1 MYKDVCKRISAFMLT
16 VCLIVTMVEWP
27 TTVWAGQ
34 GTVNTYRNG
43 DGVLAEAPCENQAVA
58 AVFTADR
65 NADGAELLDSID
77 FYAHV
82 DDGGKATATVEYYKD
97 VKGMAPDAGTRIFQK
112 EVSVK
117 EGKNTYSAGLANQ
130 VMDNGSRFSV
140 IVRLSGAS
148 FYVYG
153 GTAEGESYILGN
165 AGWQDMYTA
174 NGRCAAVIA
183 YTYDVTATSGRSSS
197 NAADQAALQSSNVKQ
212 SAAVA
217 LNKNSMT
224 IGEGWTDQDLTL
236 QNATGTVTWVSGNET
251 VAKVSS
257 TGNPATIEGIAV
269 GSTTI
274 TATYAGKSYTCNLTV
289 TPNLSEDAVT
299 VSPENPVYNGG
310 QQIPSVAVQVGD
322 TILKE
327 NDQYQLSY
335 SQMVGGAATTF
346 DPATDATV
354 LVNAGTYY
362 LYITGQ
368 NGYSGKIQ
376 KEYVIAQKDVSDAT
390 VEVTLQDNID
400 WDKVLA
406 DAAADPDNA
415 SATLTS
421 CIQEVKDT
429 ARADAD
435 AVDGVKNLVE
445 GTDYTISLSK
455 TGRGITLTGTGNYT
469 GERYCGA
476 PRNAADANVVFDK
489 TSYVYTGSEWT
500 PAFQLL
506 VDGETI
512 SQADYDA
519 VYSDNVNV
527 GQATLTITGKNSLY
541 GTKTVNFEI
550 KAKDIGNKDQEEV
563 GMAVSVTAAAAGGAD
578 KEPVIT
584 ATYNGM
590 TLEKGT
596 DYTVGTDIINAG
608 NGTYR
613 RVITGIGNYQG
624 TYTVEYQAAGAD
636 LSDLIQKVTAAA
648 VTYNGN
654 AQTPEPDITWKSGNN
669 DLGLVEGTDY
679 SVTYASNTNAGTAT
693 ITLQGMGTYG
703 GAVTGKF
710 TIEQA
715 DMSKAVC
722 YYVDADGSEVSTA
735 NYKMEYSPD
744 GADVKPKVV
753 VKFAQGADMV
763 TLPESDYKLTYS
775 ADTKIFAGTASVE
788 IAPSDSNSNFKTG
801 TTKRLTYTIAQC
813 NLTSTKITASI
824 DRELFDYTG
833 AEIALPTESVVYH
846 SASKTDHTL
855 KKGTDYTVACSP
867 TTVKDIGTYTMTITG
882 SGNYTGVVTK
892 TFEVTAVDI
901 QTLINDKNLKVT
913 NSADR
918 MVTGYDGPYW
928 AMLWYSNNKNDNQL
942 EISLTDNQGNTL
954 VKGTDYEL
962 KYDGIKDI
970 SKEGS
975 TASVTITG
983 KGKFYGK
990 QEIKYLLASKLDEDY
1005 DVSVNPAENPVYTGD
1020 PITLATDE
1028 ISVSDGG
1035 FGLWKS
1041 VLEQG
1046 TDYTVNY
1053 SDGTNADQ
1061 AINAGEATV
1070 TVEQIP
1076 LEDQP
1081 TANGC
1086 YVYSDGATKLSA
1098 TFTIRPKDIATGV
1111 SYEAIKK
1118 AYDGNAVTLT
1128 ESEIKLTYNKKTL
1141 TAPTDYSIVAGSYAN
1156 NEKPGPMAN
1165 VTIQGNGNYTGTKII
1180 VFTISGKSLDE
1191 IISWKVDENETTYTG
1206 ERLYPKITELT
1217 LSDGTKLTTA
1227 DEIEKVIAY
1236 DESSYA
1242 DNLNAGE
1249 ASLTVSGKGDYYG
1262 TDDRTLTFAI
1272 LPRSL
1277 DNNCTLGGL
1286 KSGYTYTSEE
1296 ITPVPTVQCT
1306 DLKKKLGEDD
1316 YKISYENNVDAGT
1329 ATMTITGK
1337 GNYQG
1342 TFTKDYTIAPKNL
1355 AEPEVKIAPIDAQE
1369 YNGMAVTPAPSVS
1382 YEFGDGT
1389 YALSPVND
1397 YTVAYANNKGTG
1409 TATVTVTGTGNFTG
1423 SKTAEFRIGQLITNE
1438 TKFTISCPALTD
1450 GTQYVYDGSAFEPE
1464 VTVTRIEGNKK
1475 LVKDSNYSVTYTDN
1489 IHAGTATVSVEG
1501 LGGYVGVWQKTF
1513 AIAPRDLTDSSVE
1526 LSVGGVT
1533 DGSYQTQYTGSPVEP
1548 EVELTYDGQKISTT
1562 DYTVSYGAD
1571 HTSRGTVTLTATAKD
1586 GTDFTGSRSTTY
1598 TITLASIGN
1607 GGYTPAN
1614 GFKIGAIEPQP
1625 LVDGTATPQPKLYYN
1640 GTELV
1645 MGTDYICTYEKNDS
1659 IGSDAVVI
1667 LKGIGN
1673 YTGSVKK
1680 TFKICANIADA
1691 EITVPDELWFKD
1703 YVNAGETDIA
1713 IGDKNITF
1721 DDQISVMLN
1730 GTTLQKDTDYTL
1742 VYADNSW
1749 VGNAVVTIKGMGGFA
1764 GSVEK
1769 TVPIKADL
1777 SEAGIQVAIGDQ
1789 QYTGDP
1795 VEAIPSISYYGT
1807 ELTSGKH
1814 FVIHTYENN
1823 VKIGDKTAS
1832 VTVIGNEKNGFTGTL
1847 TENFSIVANAG
1858 ILEVSGVESSYLY
1871 RGTQIRP
1878 QVTVKI
1884 GNKTLS
1890 TSDYDVT
1897 YGENIKAGTDGGSI
1911 MVKGKN
1917 EYAGLIKLVTFDINP
1932 LQMDD
1937 LKVLDGTQNAIGSRE
1952 YTGKEIV
1959 PEFSLK
1965 TTIGSTDYIL
1975 PARSYTIAK
1984 KADAD
1989 NTNVGTGTVVITG
2002 DGSNV
2007 IGSREV
2013 SFQIVA
2019 KSLAKPSSGTDLIA
2033 VEVIPDSFSYD
2044 GTEKKPTVLVTYQY
2058 GTEVEVRQ
2066 LTEGSDFT
2074 VAYSNNINAGT
2085 ATAVISG
2092 IGNYTGSRTVEYTI
2106 TEKSFDGAI
2115 VTFPNGTSYPY
2126 MGSDNGVEPEVQVT
2140 LDGNVLTAGTD
2151 YEVSYQNNKACGTA
2165 TVTVTGKGSYAG
2177 SVTAPFTIVSHDIA
2191 AADVT
2196 VDPIPNQAYTG
2207 QPVIPEVKVTCGDY
2221 TLKQGEDYTLSFDTD
2236 NTEIGTVLMR
2246 INGTGGFTNYR
2257 QATFHIASDISQ
2269 AEVIGLDDSYPFTG
2283 SAYTPDDLGI
2293 TEVRIGETVLTT
2305 DSYSFAFD
2313 ENSDGMSAG
2322 TQTLLLIGQGSYG
2335 GTKKCTIEITPK
2347 DITDEDV
2354 VMSGFED
2361 TVSYS
2366 EQITQNVTFQW
2377 GEIALVRDTDY
2388 TVTCR
2393 PAGVAGTY
2401 EMEAAG
2407 TGNYTGTVTKQFS
2420 VDQTPI
2426 DGLEVKGVSST
2437 YTYTGK
2443 AITPEPEVWADGVQ
2457 LEKDKDYTVSYE
2469 DNINAG
2475 VAKLVITA
2483 SGTHYAGTKELSFQ
2497 ILRKSIHLCD
2507 IGSIQTQVY
2516 TGSDIKPTVTVEDDG
2531 KALELL
2537 SDYTLMYS
2545 NNRKAGTGVAAVAG
2559 KGNYTATK
2567 NLTFDIRPCDAGA
2580 AVVTGASADSLS
2592 ISWTGD
2598 GAVTGYEVYRAGADG
2613 KWQQVTRTRDA
2624 FYTDKKLAAETTYS
2638 YKVRSYL
2645 VADGETYY
2653 GEFTGAVTGT
2663 TTK

>member
-1 MYKDVCKRISAFMLT
+1 M
-16 VCLIVTMVEWP
+16 
-27 TTVWAGQ
+27 
-34 GTVNTYRNG
+34 
-43 DGVLAEAPCENQAVA
+43 
-58 AVFTADR
+58 
-65 NADGAELLDSID
+65 
-77 FYAHV
+77 
-82 DDGGKATATVEYYKD
+82 
-97 VKGMAPDAGTRIFQK
+97 
-112 EVSVK
+112 
-117 EGKNTYSAGLANQ
+117 
-130 VMDNGSRFSV
+130 
-140 IVRLSGAS
+140 
-148 FYVYG
+148 
-153 GTAEGESYILGN
+153 
-165 AGWQDMYTA
+165 
-174 NGRCAAVIA
+174 
-183 YTYDVTATSGRSSS
+183 
-197 NAADQAALQSSNVKQ
+197 
-212 SAAVA
+212 
-217 LNKNSMT
+217 
-224 IGEGWTDQDLTL
+224 
-236 QNATGTVTWVSGNET
+236 
-251 VAKVSS
+251 
-257 TGNPATIEGIAV
+257 
-269 GSTTI
+269 
-274 TATYAGKSYTCNLTV
+274 
-289 TPNLSEDAVT
+289 
-299 VSPENPVYNGG
+299 
-310 QQIPSVAVQVGD
+310 
-322 TILKE
+322 
-327 NDQYQLSY
+327 
-335 SQMVGGAATTF
+335 
-346 DPATDATV
+346 
-354 LVNAGTYY
+354 
-362 LYITGQ
+362 
-368 NGYSGKIQ
+368 
-376 KEYVIAQKDVSDAT
+376 
-390 VEVTLQDNID
+390 
-400 WDKVLA
+400 
-406 DAAADPDNA
+406 
-415 SATLTS
+415 
-421 CIQEVKDT
+421 
-429 ARADAD
+429 
-435 AVDGVKNLVE
+435 
-445 GTDYTISLSK
+445 
-455 TGRGITLTGTGNYT
+455 
-469 GERYCGA
+469 
-476 PRNAADANVVFDK
+476 
-489 TSYVYTGSEWT
+489 
-500 PAFQLL
+500 
-506 VDGETI
+506 
-512 SQADYDA
+512 
-519 VYSDNVNV
+519 
-527 GQATLTITGKNSLY
+527 
-541 GTKTVNFEI
+541 
-550 KAKDIGNKDQEEV
+550 
-563 GMAVSVTAAAAGGAD
+563 
-578 KEPVIT
+578 
-584 ATYNGM
+584 
-590 TLEKGT
+590 
-596 DYTVGTDIINAG
+596 
-608 NGTYR
+608 
-613 RVITGIGNYQG
+613 
-624 TYTVEYQAAGAD
+624 
-636 LSDLIQKVTAAA
+636 
-648 VTYNGN
+648 
-654 AQTPEPDITWKSGNN
+654 
-669 DLGLVEGTDY
+669 
-679 SVTYASNTNAGTAT
+679 
-693 ITLQGMGTYG
+693 
-703 GAVTGKF
+703 
-710 TIEQA
+710 
-715 DMSKAVC
+715 
-722 YYVDADGSEVSTA
+722 
-735 NYKMEYSPD
+735 
-744 GADVKPKVV
+744 
-753 VKFAQGADMV
+753 
-763 TLPESDYKLTYS
+763 
-775 ADTKIFAGTASVE
+775 
-788 IAPSDSNSNFKTG
+788 
-801 TTKRLTYTIAQC
+801 
-813 NLTSTKITASI
+813 
-824 DRELFDYTG
+824 
-833 AEIALPTESVVYH
+833 
-846 SASKTDHTL
+846 
-855 KKGTDYTVACSP
+855 
-867 TTVKDIGTYTMTITG
+867 
-882 SGNYTGVVTK
+882 
-892 TFEVTAVDI
+892 
-901 QTLINDKNLKVT
+901 
-913 NSADR
+913 
-918 MVTGYDGPYW
+918 
-928 AMLWYSNNKNDNQL
+928 
-942 EISLTDNQGNTL
+942 
-954 VKGTDYEL
+954 
-962 KYDGIKDI
+962 
-970 SKEGS
+970 
-975 TASVTITG
+975 
-983 KGKFYGK
+983 
-990 QEIKYLLASKLDEDY
+990 
-1005 DVSVNPAENPVYTGD
+1005 
-1020 PITLATDE
+1020 
-1028 ISVSDGG
+1028 
-1035 FGLWKS
+1035 
-1041 VLEQG
+1041 
-1046 TDYTVNY
+1046 
-1053 SDGTNADQ
+1053 
-1061 AINAGEATV
+1061 
-1070 TVEQIP
+1070 
-1076 LEDQP
+1076 
-1081 TANGC
+1081 
-1086 YVYSDGATKLSA
+1086 
-1098 TFTIRPKDIATGV
+1098 
-1111 SYEAIKK
+1111 
-1118 AYDGNAVTLT
+1118 
-1128 ESEIKLTYNKKTL
+1128 
-1141 TAPTDYSIVAGSYAN
+1141 
-1156 NEKPGPMAN
+1156 
-1165 VTIQGNGNYTGTKII
+1165 
-1180 VFTISGKSLDE
+1180 
-1191 IISWKVDENETTYTG
+1191 
-1206 ERLYPKITELT
+1206 
-1217 LSDGTKLTTA
+1217 
-1227 DEIEKVIAY
+1227 
-1236 DESSYA
+1236 
-1242 DNLNAGE
+1242 
-1249 ASLTVSGKGDYYG
+1249 
-1262 TDDRTLTFAI
+1262 
-1272 LPRSL
+1272 
-1277 DNNCTLGGL
+1277 
-1286 KSGYTYTSEE
+1286 
-1296 ITPVPTVQCT
+1296 
-1306 DLKKKLGEDD
+1306 
-1316 YKISYENNVDAGT
+1316 
-1329 ATMTITGK
+1329 
-1337 GNYQG
+1337 
-1342 TFTKDYTIAPKNL
+1342 
-1355 AEPEVKIAPIDAQE
+1355 
-1369 YNGMAVTPAPSVS
+1369 
-1382 YEFGDGT
+1382 
-1389 YALSPVND
+1389 
-1397 YTVAYANNKGTG
+1397 
-1409 TATVTVTGTGNFTG
+1409 
-1423 SKTAEFRIGQLITNE
+1423 
-1438 TKFTISCPALTD
+1438 
-1450 GTQYVYDGSAFEPE
+1450 
-1464 VTVTRIEGNKK
+1464 
-1475 LVKDSNYSVTYTDN
+1475 
-1489 IHAGTATVSVEG
+1489 
-1501 LGGYVGVWQKTF
+1501 
-1513 AIAPRDLTDSSVE
+1513 
-1526 LSVGGVT
+1526 
-1533 DGSYQTQYTGSPVEP
+1533 
-1548 EVELTYDGQKISTT
+1548 
-1562 DYTVSYGAD
+1562 
-1571 HTSRGTVTLTATAKD
+1571 
-1586 GTDFTGSRSTTY
+1586 
-1598 TITLASIGN
+1598 
-1607 GGYTPAN
+1607 
-1614 GFKIGAIEPQP
+1614 
-1625 LVDGTATPQPKLYYN
+1625 
-1640 GTELV
+1640 
-1645 MGTDYICTYEKNDS
+1645 
-1659 IGSDAVVI
+1659 
-1667 LKGIGN
+1667 
-1673 YTGSVKK
+1673 KK

-1721 DDQISVMLN
+1721 DDQISVVLN

-1858 ILEVSGVESSYLY
+1858 ILEVSGVESSY

-2074 VAYSNNINAGT
+2074 VAYSNNIHAGT

-2257 QATFHIASDISQ
+2257 QTTFHIASDISP
-2269 AEVIGLDDSYPFTG
+2269 AEIVGLRDSYPFTG

-2313 ENSDGMSAG
+2313 NNSDGMSAG

-2393 PAGVAGTY
+2393 PAGVAGIY
-2401 EMEAAG
+2401 EMEVAG
-2407 TGNYTGTVTKQFS
+2407 TGNYTGTVTKQFT

-2426 DGLEVKGVSST
+2426 DGLEVKGISST

>member
-34 GTVNTYRNG
+34 GTVNTYQNG
-43 DGVLAEAPCENQAVA
+43 DGVLAGAPCETQAVA
-58 AVFTADR
+58 AVFTANR

-82 DDGGKATATVEYYKD
+82 DDGSKATATVEYYKD
-97 VKGMAPDAGTRIFQK
+97 VEGMAPDAGTSIFQK

-130 VMDNGSRFSV
+130 VMENGSRFSV
-140 IVRLSGAS
+140 IVRLNGAS

-165 AGWQDMYTA
+165 AGWQDMYTV
-174 NGRCAAVIA
+174 NGSSAAITA
-183 YTYDVTATSGRSSS
+183 YTYDVTATTGRSSS
-197 NAADQAALQSSNVKQ
+197 GSDNQTAAQSSTVKK
-212 SAAVA
+212 SAAAA

-257 TGNPATIEGIAV
+257 TGNPATIEGIAA

-406 DAAADPDNA
+406 AAAADPDNA
-415 SATLTS
+415 SATLAS
-421 CIQEVKDT
+421 CIKEVKDT

-435 AVDGVKNLVE
+435 AVDGVKNLTE
-445 GTDYTISLSK
+445 GTDYTLSLSQ

-476 PRNAADANVVFDK
+476 PRNAADANIVFDK

-563 GMAVSVTAAAAGGAD
+563 GMAVTVTAAAAGGAD

-654 AQTPEPDITWKSGNN
+654 AQTPEPNITWKSGNN

-801 TTKRLTYTIAQC
+801 TTKHLTYTIAQC

-1141 TAPTDYSIVAGSYAN
+1141 TALTDYSIVAGSYAN

-1249 ASLTVSGKGDYYG
+1249 ASITVSGKGDYYG

-1296 ITPVPTVQCT
+1296 ITPVPAVQCT
-1306 DLKKKLGEDD
+1306 DLKKKLGKDD

-1369 YNGMAVTPAPSVS
+1369 YNGMAVTPVPSVS

-1409 TATVTVTGTGNFTG
+1409 TATVTVTGTGNFTE

-1438 TKFTISCPALTD
+1438 SKFTISCPALTD
-1450 GTQYVYDGSAFEPE
+1450 EYVYDGSAFEPE

-1513 AIAPRDLTDSSVE
+1513 TIAPRDLTDSSVE

-1548 EVELTYDGQKISTT
+1548 EVALTYDGQKISTT

-1586 GTDFTGSRSTTY
+1586 GTDFTGSRSTTF

-1721 DDQISVMLN
+1721 DDQISVVLN

-2074 VAYSNNINAGT
+2074 VAYSNNIHAGT

-2257 QATFHIASDISQ
+2257 QTTFHIASDISP
-2269 AEVIGLDDSYPFTG
+2269 AEIVGLRDSYPFTG

-2313 ENSDGMSAG
+2313 NNSDGMSAG

-2393 PAGVAGTY
+2393 PAGVAGIY

-2407 TGNYTGTVTKQFS
+2407 TGNYTGTVTKQFT

-2426 DGLEVKGVSST
+2426 DGLEVKGISST

>member
-34 GTVNTYRNG
+34 GTVNTYQNG
-43 DGVLAEAPCENQAVA
+43 DGVLAGAPCETQAVA
-58 AVFTADR
+58 AVFTANR

-82 DDGGKATATVEYYKD
+82 DDGSKATATVEYYKD
-97 VKGMAPDAGTRIFQK
+97 VEGMAPDAGTSIFQK

-130 VMDNGSRFSV
+130 VMENGSRFSV
-140 IVRLSGAS
+140 IVRLNGAS

-165 AGWQDMYTA
+165 AGWQDMYTV
-174 NGRCAAVIA
+174 NGSSAAITA
-183 YTYDVTATSGRSSS
+183 YTYDVTATTGRSSS
-197 NAADQAALQSSNVKQ
+197 GSDNQTAAQSSNVKK
-212 SAAVA
+212 SAAAA

-257 TGNPATIEGIAV
+257 TGNPATIEGIAA

-406 DAAADPDNA
+406 AAAADPDNA
-415 SATLTS
+415 SATLAS
-421 CIQEVKDT
+421 CIKEVKDT

-435 AVDGVKNLVE
+435 AVDGVKNLTE
-445 GTDYTISLSK
+445 GTDYTLSLSQ

-476 PRNAADANVVFDK
+476 PRNAADANIVFDK

-563 GMAVSVTAAAAGGAD
+563 GMAVTVTAAAAGGAD

-636 LSDLIQKVTAAA
+636 LSDLIQRVTAAT

-763 TLPESDYKLTYS
+763 TLPESDYKLSYS

-882 SGNYTGVVTK
+882 SGNYTGVVTR

-928 AMLWYSNNKNDNQL
+928 AMLWYSSNKNDNQL
-942 EISLTDNQGNTL
+942 EISLTDNQGNML

-1041 VLEQG
+1041 EQG

-1128 ESEIKLTYNKKTL
+1128 ESEIKLSYNKKTL

-1249 ASLTVSGKGDYYG
+1249 ASITVSGKGDYYG

-1286 KSGYTYTSEE
+1286 KSSYTYTSEE

-1306 DLKKKLGEDD
+1306 DLKKKLGKDD

-1586 GTDFTGSRSTTY
+1586 GTDFTGSRSTTF

-1721 DDQISVMLN
+1721 DDQISVVLN

-1917 EYAGLIKLVTFDINP
+1917 EYVGLIKLVTFDINP

-2257 QATFHIASDISQ
+2257 QTTFHIASDISP
-2269 AEVIGLDDSYPFTG
+2269 AEIVGLRDSYPFTG

-2313 ENSDGMSAG
+2313 NNSDGMSAG

-2335 GTKKCTIEITPK
+2335 GTRKCTIEITPK

-2531 KALELL
+2531 KTLELL

-2580 AVVTGASADSLS
+2580 AVVTGTSADSLS

-2653 GEFTGAVTGT
+2653 GKFTGAVTGT

>member
-43 DGVLAEAPCENQAVA
+43 DGVLAGAPCEAQAVA
-58 AVFTADR
+58 AVFTANR

-82 DDGGKATATVEYYKD
+82 DDGSKATATVEYYKD
-97 VKGMAPDAGTRIFQK
+97 VEGMAPDAGTSIFQK

-130 VMDNGSRFSV
+130 VMENGSRFSV

-174 NGRCAAVIA
+174 NGSCAAVIA

-197 NAADQAALQSSNVKQ
+197 NAADQAALQSSNVKR

-224 IGEGWTDQDLTL
+224 IGAGWTDQDLTL
-236 QNATGTVTWVSGNET
+236 QNATGTVTWVSGNEA

-257 TGNPATIEGIAV
+257 TGNPATIEGVAA

-274 TATYAGKSYTCNLTV
+274 TATYAGESYACNLTV

-335 SQMVGGAATTF
+335 AQMVGGAAATF
-346 DPATDATV
+346 DPATDTTA

-376 KEYVIAQKDVSDAT
+376 KEYVIAQKDISDAA

-421 CIQEVKDT
+421 CIKEVKDT
-429 ARADAD
+429 ARTDAD

-489 TSYVYTGSEWT
+489 TSYVYTGNEWT

-928 AMLWYSNNKNDNQL
+928 AMLWYSSNKNDNQL

-954 VKGTDYEL
+954 VK
-962 KYDGIKDI
+962 
-970 SKEGS
+970 GS

-1227 DEIEKVIAY
+1227 DEIGKVIAY

-1249 ASLTVSGKGDYYG
+1249 ASITVSGKGDYYG

-1586 GTDFTGSRSTTY
+1586 GTDFTGSRSTTF

-1721 DDQISVMLN
+1721 DDQISVVLN

-1749 VGNAVVTIKGMGGFA
+1749 VGNVVVTIKGMGGFA

-2269 AEVIGLDDSYPFTG
+2269 AEIVGLRDSYPFTG

-2313 ENSDGMSAG
+2313 NNSDGMSAG
-2322 TQTLLLIGQGSYG
+2322 TQILLLIGQGSYG
-2335 GTKKCTIEITPK
+2335 GTRKCTIEITPK

-2407 TGNYTGTVTKQFS
+2407 TGNYTGTVTKQFT

-2426 DGLEVKGVSST
+2426 DGLEVKGISST

-2531 KALELL
+2531 KTLELL

-2613 KWQQVTRTRDA
+2613 KWHQVTRTRDA

>member
-34 GTVNTYRNG
+34 GTVNTYQNG
-43 DGVLAEAPCENQAVA
+43 DGVLAGAPCETQAVA
-58 AVFTADR
+58 AVFTANR

-82 DDGGKATATVEYYKD
+82 DDGSKATATVEYYKD
-97 VKGMAPDAGTRIFQK
+97 VEGMAPDAGTSIFQK

-130 VMDNGSRFSV
+130 VMENGSRFSV
-140 IVRLSGAS
+140 IVRLNGAS

-165 AGWQDMYTA
+165 AGWQDMYTV
-174 NGRCAAVIA
+174 NGSSAAITA
-183 YTYDVTATSGRSSS
+183 YTYDVTATTGRSSS
-197 NAADQAALQSSNVKQ
+197 GSDNQTAAQSSNVKK
-212 SAAVA
+212 SAAAA

-257 TGNPATIEGIAV
+257 TGNPATIEGIAA

-406 DAAADPDNA
+406 AAAADPDNA
-415 SATLTS
+415 SATLAS
-421 CIQEVKDT
+421 CIKEVKDT

-435 AVDGVKNLVE
+435 AVDGVKNLTE
-445 GTDYTISLSK
+445 GTDYTLSLSQ

-476 PRNAADANVVFDK
+476 PRNAADANIVFDK

-563 GMAVSVTAAAAGGAD
+563 GMAVTVTAAAAGGAD

-636 LSDLIQKVTAAA
+636 LSDLIQRVTAAT

-882 SGNYTGVVTK
+882 SGNYTGVVTR

-928 AMLWYSNNKNDNQL
+928 AMLWYSSNKNDNQL

-1028 ISVSDGG
+1028 ISVSDSGRAS
-1035 FGLWKS
+1035 LS
-1041 VLEQG
+1041 RG

-1128 ESEIKLTYNKKTL
+1128 ESEIKLSYNKKTL

-1249 ASLTVSGKGDYYG
+1249 ASITVSGKGDYYG

-1286 KSGYTYTSEE
+1286 KSSYTYTSEE

-1306 DLKKKLGEDD
+1306 DLKKKLGKDD

-1586 GTDFTGSRSTTY
+1586 GTDFTGSRSTTF

-1721 DDQISVMLN
+1721 DDQISVVLN

-2257 QATFHIASDISQ
+2257 QTTFHIASDISP
-2269 AEVIGLDDSYPFTG
+2269 AEIVGLRDSYPFTG

-2313 ENSDGMSAG
+2313 NNSDGMSAG

-2335 GTKKCTIEITPK
+2335 GTRKCTIEITPK

-2469 DNINAG
+2469 DNINVG

-2531 KALELL
+2531 KTLELL

-2580 AVVTGASADSLS
+2580 AVVTGTSADSLS

-2653 GEFTGAVTGT
+2653 GKFTGAVTGT

>member
-43 DGVLAEAPCENQAVA
+43 DGVLAGAPCENQAVA

-165 AGWQDMYTA
+165 AGWQDMYTV
-174 NGRCAAVIA
+174 NGSCAAIIA
-183 YTYDVTATSGRSSS
+183 YTYDVTAASGRSSS
-197 NAADQAALQSSNVKQ
+197 NAAKQVAPQSSNVKK

-236 QNATGTVTWVSGNET
+236 QNATGTVTWVSGNEA

-257 TGNPATIEGIAV
+257 TGNPATIEGVAA

-274 TATYAGKSYTCNLTV
+274 TATYAGESYTCNLTV

-335 SQMVGGAATTF
+335 AQMVGGAAATF
-346 DPATDATV
+346 DPATDTTA

-376 KEYVIAQKDVSDAT
+376 KEYVIAQKDISDAA

-421 CIQEVKDT
+421 CIKEVKDT
-429 ARADAD
+429 ARTDAD

-489 TSYVYTGSEWT
+489 TSYVYTGNEWT

-788 IAPSDSNSNFKTG
+788 IAPSDSNSNFKIG
-801 TTKRLTYTIAQC
+801 TTKHLTYTIAQC

-1721 DDQISVMLN
+1721 DDQISVVLN

-2074 VAYSNNINAGT
+2074 VAY
-2085 ATAVISG
+2085 
-2092 IGNYTGSRTVEYTI
+2092 
-2106 TEKSFDGAI
+2106 
-2115 VTFPNGTSYPY
+2115 
-2126 MGSDNGVEPEVQVT
+2126 
-2140 LDGNVLTAGTD
+2140 
-2151 YEVSYQNNKACGTA
+2151 
-2165 TVTVTGKGSYAG
+2165 
-2177 SVTAPFTIVSHDIA
+2177 
-2191 AADVT
+2191 
-2196 VDPIPNQAYTG
+2196 
-2207 QPVIPEVKVTCGDY
+2207 
-2221 TLKQGEDYTLSFDTD
+2221 LSL
-2236 NTEIGTVLMR
+2236 I
-2246 INGTGGFTNYR
+2246 
-2257 QATFHIASDISQ
+2257 HI
-2269 AEVIGLDDSYPFTG
+2269 
-2283 SAYTPDDLGI
+2283 
-2293 TEVRIGETVLTT
+2293 
-2305 DSYSFAFD
+2305 
-2313 ENSDGMSAG
+2313 
-2322 TQTLLLIGQGSYG
+2322 
-2335 GTKKCTIEITPK
+2335 
-2347 DITDEDV
+2347 
-2354 VMSGFED
+2354 
-2361 TVSYS
+2361 
-2366 EQITQNVTFQW
+2366 
-2377 GEIALVRDTDY
+2377 
-2388 TVTCR
+2388 
-2393 PAGVAGTY
+2393 
-2401 EMEAAG
+2401 
-2407 TGNYTGTVTKQFS
+2407 
-2420 VDQTPI
+2420 
-2426 DGLEVKGVSST
+2426 
-2437 YTYTGK
+2437 
-2443 AITPEPEVWADGVQ
+2443 
-2457 LEKDKDYTVSYE
+2457 
-2469 DNINAG
+2469 
-2475 VAKLVITA
+2475 
-2483 SGTHYAGTKELSFQ
+2483 
-2497 ILRKSIHLCD
+2497 
-2507 IGSIQTQVY
+2507 
-2516 TGSDIKPTVTVEDDG
+2516 
-2531 KALELL
+2531 
-2537 SDYTLMYS
+2537 
-2545 NNRKAGTGVAAVAG
+2545 
-2559 KGNYTATK
+2559 
-2567 NLTFDIRPCDAGA
+2567 
-2580 AVVTGASADSLS
+2580 
-2592 ISWTGD
+2592 
-2598 GAVTGYEVYRAGADG
+2598 
-2613 KWQQVTRTRDA
+2613 
-2624 FYTDKKLAAETTYS
+2624 
-2638 YKVRSYL
+2638 
-2645 VADGETYY
+2645 
-2653 GEFTGAVTGT
+2653 
-2663 TTK
+2663 

>member
-43 DGVLAEAPCENQAVA
+43 DGVLAGAPCEAQAVA
-58 AVFTADR
+58 AVFTANR

-82 DDGGKATATVEYYKD
+82 DDGSKATATVEYYKD
-97 VKGMAPDAGTRIFQK
+97 VEGMAPDAGTSIFQK

-130 VMDNGSRFSV
+130 VMENGSRFSV

-174 NGRCAAVIA
+174 NGSCAAVIA

-236 QNATGTVTWVSGNET
+236 QNATGTVTWVSGNEA

-257 TGNPATIEGIAV
+257 TGNPATIEGIAA

-274 TATYAGKSYTCNLTV
+274 TAAYAGESYTCNLTV

-335 SQMVGGAATTF
+335 AQMVGGAAATF
-346 DPATDATV
+346 DPATDTTA

-376 KEYVIAQKDVSDAT
+376 KEYVIAQKDISDAA

-563 GMAVSVTAAAAGGAD
+563 GMAVTVTAAAAGGAD

-1721 DDQISVMLN
+1721 DDQISVVLN

-2257 QATFHIASDISQ
+2257 QATFHIASDISP
-2269 AEVIGLDDSYPFTG
+2269 AEIVGLRDSYPFTG

-2335 GTKKCTIEITPK
+2335 GTRKCTIEITPK

-2443 AITPEPEVWADGVQ
+2443 QSHRSRKYGQTACSWKKIRITRYPM
-2457 LEKDKDYTVSYE
+2457 KTTS
-2469 DNINAG
+2469 
-2475 VAKLVITA
+2475 
-2483 SGTHYAGTKELSFQ
+2483 
-2497 ILRKSIHLCD
+2497 
-2507 IGSIQTQVY
+2507 
-2516 TGSDIKPTVTVEDDG
+2516 
-2531 KALELL
+2531 
-2537 SDYTLMYS
+2537 
-2545 NNRKAGTGVAAVAG
+2545 
-2559 KGNYTATK
+2559 
-2567 NLTFDIRPCDAGA
+2567 
-2580 AVVTGASADSLS
+2580 
-2592 ISWTGD
+2592 
-2598 GAVTGYEVYRAGADG
+2598 
-2613 KWQQVTRTRDA
+2613 TR
-2624 FYTDKKLAAETTYS
+2624 
-2638 YKVRSYL
+2638 V
-2645 VADGETYY
+2645 
-2653 GEFTGAVTGT
+2653 
-2663 TTK
+2663 